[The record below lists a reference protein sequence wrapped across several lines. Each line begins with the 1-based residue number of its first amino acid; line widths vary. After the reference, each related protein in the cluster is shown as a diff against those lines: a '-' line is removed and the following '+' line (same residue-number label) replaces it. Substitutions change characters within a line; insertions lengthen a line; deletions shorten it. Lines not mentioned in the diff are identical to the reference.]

1 MMKKI
6 FDMDGPVMGFLD
18 GAGQLIVLSLL
29 WILGCLPVITICTS
43 NAALYHAVMRSVRQ
57 GEGSAVREF
66 FTSYQENLFRGI
78 ALTLLLVGLP
88 VGLEAVSIFVMNS
101 VVPYGVIFVC
111 MILDFFV
118 LVYAGPVLSRSHR
131 GIGDILKL
139 SFAMS
144 LQYAHYTFLF
154 LVGSAV
160 LLVLTWQVLPMAMA
174 LIIPGLWTFGVTFL
188 MERVLGKYL
197 PPDTDRDD

>member
-43 NAALYHAVMRSVRQ
+43 NAALYRAVMRSVRQ
-57 GEGSAVREF
+57 GQGSAVREF
-66 FTSYQENLFRGI
+66 CKAYQENLLHGI
-78 ALTLLLVGLP
+78 VLSVLLVGIP
-88 VGLEAVSIFVMNS
+88 VGLEAVSIFVLNS
-101 VVPYGVIFVC
+101 VIPYGVVFVC

-118 LVYAGPVLSRSHR
+118 LIYAGPVLSRSHR

-144 LQYAHYTFLF
+144 LQYAHYTLLF
-154 LVGSAV
+154 LVGTAV
-160 LLVLTWQVLPMAMA
+160 LLVLTLLVLPMAMM

>member
-1 MMKKI
+1 MIKKI

-29 WILGCLPVITICTS
+29 WILGCVPVITICTS
-43 NAALYHAVMRSVRQ
+43 NAALYRAVMRAVRM

-66 FTSYQENLFRGI
+66 CKSYQENLFSGI
-78 ALTLLLVGLP
+78 VLSLLLVGLP

-101 VVPYGVIFVC
+101 VVPYGMIFVC

-118 LVYAGPVLSRSHR
+118 LIYAGPVLSRSHS
-131 GIGDILKL
+131 GIGGTLKL
-139 SFAMS
+139 SFVMS
-144 LQYAHYTFLF
+144 LQYAHYTFIF

-160 LLVLTWQVLPMAMA
+160 LMVLMWQVLPMAMM

>member
-6 FDMDGPVMGFLD
+6 FDMDGPVMAFLD
-18 GAGQLIVLSLL
+18 AAGQLIVLSFL
-29 WILGCLPVITICTS
+29 WILGCIPIITICTS
-43 NAALYHAVMRSVRQ
+43 NAALYRAVMRSVRQ
-57 GEGSAVREF
+57 GQGGAVREF
-66 FTSYQENLFRGI
+66 YTSYQENLFRGI

-101 VVPYGVIFVC
+101 VIPYGMVFVC

-118 LVYAGPVLSRSHR
+118 LTYAGPVLSRCHC
-131 GIGDILKL
+131 GIGDTLKL
-139 SFAMS
+139 SFVMS
-144 LQYAHYTFLF
+144 LQYAHYTLLF

-188 MERVLGKYL
+188 MEKVLGKYL